1 LCRAVR
7 RRASKWGEAGVRLNG
22 ICPGPTE
29 TPLLRG
35 SIDHPI
41 WGKGVAGLDIPLRRH
56 AKAVEIAA
64 VIEFLLGPDASYV
77 HGSVLYADGGNDAV
91 MRPDRF

>member
-1 LCRAVR
+1 MAPR
-7 RRASKWGEAGVRLNG
+7 WGAAGVRLNG

-35 SIDHPI
+35 SIEHPV
-41 WGKGVAGLDIPLRRH
+41 WGKGVAGLEIPLDRR
-56 AKAVEIAA
+56 ADPAEIAA
-64 VIEFLLGPDASYV
+64 AIDFLLGADASYV